1 MFSSKSQYRLPQWT
15 FRTITFAIL
24 RANQVFITRG
34 PWENSI
40 SLKMYFICCGWMRQ
54 SSAFPSCLSPWGQP
68 GAAIQQA
75 WIKPLT
81 PRPFVCFSYR
91 LLLTDTAAKLQA
103 VKDKARQANDTAKDV
118 LAQIKDLHQNLDGLK
133 KNYNQLADSVAKTNA
148 VVKDPSKNSR
158 SPSHFDY
165 CIYFFTL

>member
-1 MFSSKSQYRLPQWT
+1 MKVPEKIQFHWKCTS
-15 FRTITFAIL
+15 FAITEWDEVQPFP
-24 RANQVFITRG
+24 RAWVPEVT
-34 PWENSI
+34 
-40 SLKMYFICCGWMRQ
+40 
-54 SSAFPSCLSPWGQP
+54 
-68 GAAIQQA
+68 GAASLWQA

-81 PRPFVCFSYR
+81 PDPLLCFSYR

-148 VVKDPSKNSR
+148 VVKDPSRNSKI
-158 SPSHFDY
+158 SFITLIIAFISSHSKSILDS
-165 CIYFFTL
+165 